1 VPDAPTPLLEAV
13 IALLTLTL
21 LEIVLGIDN
30 ILVLSIMTNRLPQRR
45 QAAGRFVGLLGA
57 MAMRILLLV
66 FMKVILGLTRPLFAI
81 AGHDVSGRDLILI
94 AGGLFL
100 LAKAVYE
107 IHRHVEGHGEE
118 RRPPSGSAVFVWV
131 IVQIMLLDIVFSL
144 DSVITAVG
152 MARELWVMI
161 TAIVLAVLMMMFFAG
176 PIGRFIQRHPTL
188 AVLALSFLVLIGVTL
203 IVDGCGGHVDK
214 AYLYFAMG
222 FSLVVELLNLRLLR
236 RYVQRRPPTA
246 AAT

>member
-1 VPDAPTPLLEAV
+1 MPESTLLESG
-13 IALLTLTL
+13 IALITLTL

-30 ILVLSIMTNRLPQRR
+30 ILVLSIMTNRLPKHR
-45 QAAGRFVGLLGA
+45 QAAGRFIGLLGA
-57 MAMRILLLV
+57 MGMRVLLLV
-66 FMKVILGLTRPLFAI
+66 FMKAILGLTRPLFAV
-81 AGHDVSGRDLILI
+81 AGQEVSGRDLILI

-107 IHRHVEGHGEE
+107 IHQHVEGRGEE
-118 RRPPSGSAVFVWV
+118 RRPPTGSAVFIWV
-131 IVQIMLLDIVFSL
+131 IVQIMLLDLVFSL

-161 TAIVLAVLMMMFFAG
+161 TAIVVAILMMMLFAG

-203 IVDGCGGHVDK
+203 IVEGCGGHVDK

-222 FSLVVELLNLRLLR
+222 FSLVVELLNLRVLR
-236 RYVQRRPPTA
+236 RYVKRRPPTA
-246 AAT
+246 PAEA

>member
-1 VPDAPTPLLEAV
+1 MLEAV
-13 IALLTLTL
+13 IALFTLTL
-21 LEIVLGIDN
+21 LEIILGIDN
-30 ILVLSIMTNRLPQRR
+30 ILVLSIMTNRLPERQ
-45 QAAGRFVGLLGA
+45 QAAGRFIGLLGA

-66 FMKVILGLTRPLFAI
+66 FMKAIMGLTAPLFAI
-81 AGHDVSGRDLILI
+81 RGHDVSGRDLILI

-107 IHRHVEGHGEE
+107 IHQHVEDTEARVP
-118 RRPPSGSAVFVWV
+118 RRGGSAVFFWV

-152 MARELWVMI
+152 MARDLWVMI
-161 TAIVLAVLMMMFFAG
+161 TAIVLAIVMMMFFAG
-176 PIGRFIQRHPTL
+176 PIGRFIQKHPTL

-203 IVDGCGGHVDK
+203 IVEGCGGHVDK

-222 FSLVVELLNLRLLR
+222 FSLIVELLNLRLLR
-236 RYVQRRPPTA
+236 RYVKRRPPASSA
-246 AAT
+246 A

>member
-1 VPDAPTPLLEAV
+1 VPDAPTPLLEAI

-107 IHRHVEGHGEE
+107 IHQHVEGHGEH
-118 RRPPSGSAVFVWV
+118 RRPPSGSAVFICV

-152 MARELWVMI
+152 MARALWVMI

-236 RYVQRRPPTA
+236 RYAQRRPPTA

>member
-1 VPDAPTPLLEAV
+1 VPEAPTPLLEAV

-21 LEIVLGIDN
+21 LEIILGIDN
-30 ILVLSIMTNRLPQRR
+30 ILVLSIMTNRLPDRQQRV
-45 QAAGRFVGLLGA
+45 GRNLGLLGA
-57 MAMRILLLV
+57 MGMRILLLV
-66 FMKVILGLTRPLFAI
+66 FMKAIMGLTSPLFAV

-107 IHRHVEGHGEE
+107 IHRHVESTEAHVP
-118 RRPPSGSAVFVWV
+118 RPGGSAVFIWV
-131 IVQIMLLDIVFSL
+131 IAQIMLLDIVFSL

-152 MARELWVMI
+152 MARDLWVMI
-161 TAIVLAVLMMMFFAG
+161 TAIVLAIVMMMFFAG
-176 PIGRFIQRHPTL
+176 PIGRFIQKHPTL

-203 IVDGCGGHVDK
+203 IVEGCGGHVDK

-222 FSLVVELLNLRLLR
+222 FSLIVELLNLRLL
-236 RYVQRRPPTA
+236 QRRGSRRPA
-246 AAT
+246 GATS

>member
-30 ILVLSIMTNRLPQRR
+30 ILVLSIMTNRLPQH
-45 QAAGRFVGLLGA
+45 QQPAGRFVGLLGA
-57 MAMRILLLV
+57 MAMRVLLLV
-66 FMKVILGLTRPLFAI
+66 FMKAILGLTRPLFAV
-81 AGHDVSGRDLILI
+81 AEHDVSGHDLILI

-107 IHRHVEGHGEE
+107 IHQHVEGHGEE
-118 RRPPSGSAVFVWV
+118 RRPPTGSGVFIWV

-144 DSVITAVG
+144 DSVVTAVG

-161 TAIVLAVLMMMFFAG
+161 AAIVLAVVTMMFFAG

-203 IVDGCGGHVDK
+203 IVEGCGGHVDK

-222 FSLVVELLNLRLLR
+222 FSLVVELLNLRVLR
-236 RYVQRRPPTA
+236 RYVKRRPPTA

>member
-1 VPDAPTPLLEAV
+1 MPDAPTPLLEAL

-21 LEIVLGIDN
+21 LEIILGIDN
-30 ILVLSIMTNRLPQRR
+30 ILVLSIMTNRLPER
-45 QAAGRFVGLLGA
+45 QQPAGRFIGLLGA

-66 FMKVILGLTRPLFAI
+66 FMKAIMGLTAPLFAI
-81 AGHDVSGRDLILI
+81 AGHDVSGHDLILI

-107 IHRHVEGHGEE
+107 IHQHVESTEAHV
-118 RRPPSGSAVFVWV
+118 RRPGGSAVFFWV
-131 IVQIMLLDIVFSL
+131 IIQIMLLDIVFSL

-152 MARELWVMI
+152 MARDLWVMI
-161 TAIVLAVLMMMFFAG
+161 TAIVLAIVMMMFFAG
-176 PIGRFIQRHPTL
+176 PIGRFIQKHPTL

-203 IVDGCGGHVDK
+203 IVEGCGGHVDK

-222 FSLVVELLNLRLLR
+222 FSLIVELLNLRLLQKR
-236 RYVQRRPPTA
+236 RSRRLA
-246 AAT
+246 GATS